1 MVRSGP
7 PHRRIIALPGR
18 PEVCECAGEWL
29 RQQAGGHGVLWAG
42 RSAPPDLPS
51 VRPAQAGDWLGRERD
66 VVVFEAQSG
75 LPADAL
81 VIVSGILRGGGV
93 LVLLTDA
100 DGATPFGERWRQAL
114 AEAVV
119 EHPDPGRPA
128 NWPRPTG
135 AVPGEGWT
143 DDQQRVL
150 ERLRD
155 PGEPDAPGG
164 RRCDVVIAPRGRG
177 KSTVLG
183 QWLGEHLRLSG
194 APDGEIAVTAPAPS
208 AAERLLAQAAEG
220 SPVVDPATLYRAPAV
235 LLDSPARPD
244 LLIVDEAAAIPVE
257 RLLELTR
264 RARRVVLATTT
275 GGFEGS
281 GQGFR
286 LRVLP
291 ALERDGLSPRILRL
305 HEPVRWAAGDPLED
319 WINRL
324 FLLEAASH
332 EPSPQAVRLAWR
344 SPAELAGDAAR
355 LEALTGLLADAH
367 YRTRPSDLQRWLDD
381 PDLHVLLLEGARD
394 GALFGAV
401 LVQAE
406 PGLEPELAGAVW
418 AGERRPPGRFLPC
431 TLAAVGSFS
440 LAAQT
445 AWRIHRIA
453 VHPAWQGRGLG
464 TRLLRAVAER
474 AARDGVGLLGAA
486 FGVTPGMLHFWQREG
501 FAPVRLGVRPDPAS
515 GQVTLI
521 VMRALAEAGEAWP
534 ALAAVQGAFARDW
547 PLWRALAAEQLDSA
561 TTRAIEQ
568 SLPAPGDHGEVD
580 ADDRASIEAFAHRSR
595 SFEWALPALRRA
607 LAAEAARD
615 RELDLNPGQNPGQ
628 DSGQALLH
636 AACVQQQDWAALQA
650 LAGVSGRR
658 GVIRR
663 LREAAAR
670 WLAETRPE
678 IRPEIRPGTR

>member
-1 MVRSGP
+1 MVGSGP

-18 PEVCECAGEWL
+18 PEVCERAGDWL
-29 RQQAGGHGVLWAG
+29 RQQADDHAVLWVG
-42 RSAPPDLPS
+42 RRAPADLPA

-66 VVVFEAQSG
+66 AVVFEAQSDV
-75 LPADAL
+75 PADAL

-100 DGATPFGERWRQAL
+100 GGATPFGERWQAAL

-119 EHPDPGRPA
+119 EHPDPGRPTD
-128 NWPRPTG
+128 WPHPGG
-135 AVPGEGWT
+135 AAGGHGWT
-143 DDQQRVL
+143 ADQRAVL
-150 ERLRD
+150 DMLR
-155 PGEPDAPGG
+155 EPDARGA

-183 QWLGEHLRLSG
+183 QWLGEHLRLWG
-194 APDGEIAVTAPAPS
+194 APDGEIAVAAPAPS

-291 ALERDGLSPRILRL
+291 ALERAGLSPRILRL

-324 FLLEAASH
+324 FLLEASSH
-332 EPSPQAVRLAWR
+332 EPLPQAVRLAWR

-355 LEALTGLLADAH
+355 LQALTGLLADAH

-381 PDLHVLLLEGARD
+381 PDLHVLLLEGVRD

-406 PGLEPELAGAVW
+406 QGLEPELADAVW

-440 LAAQT
+440 LAGQT

-474 AARDGVGLLGAA
+474 AAQDGVGLLGAA
-486 FGVTPGMLHFWQREG
+486 FGVTPGMLHFWRREG

-568 SLPAPGDHGEVD
+568 SLPAPGEHGEVD

-607 LAAEAARD
+607 LMADTRPD
-615 RELDLNPGQNPGQ
+615 RAPEQNPGQ

-663 LREAAAR
+663 LRGAAAR

-678 IRPEIRPGTR
+678 TRPEIR